1 MCNDKALGLYQL
13 TEFKQRKNGDGST
26 LVEFVRRCFR
36 LLFNIVNM
44 CVYYI
49 LDDYMYVL
57 GVHVYLNVFVKM

>member
-1 MCNDKALGLYQL
+1 MCNDKALCLYQL